1 VLVAIRAYNIVT
13 GDELFPEGNGSA
25 ARTLQKEWHQK
36 ADDSI
41 ALIHLG
47 CTDDLL
53 PWIDD
58 IDDPVEM
65 WQTLQG
71 RLDNTTNQVGRTQI
85 IRKFHALCPS
95 KDEKITQYFT
105 RLIDLRKKLIGSPET
120 ISDESMKTHIFSTM
134 PNEFET
140 TIKIPEQQISVPTA
154 QQVMGR
160 LREDAD
166 RTLLTMEIGD
176 ESTGSALYSHRGG
189 YGRRGGRGNFGRDR
203 GNDDKEYSCM
213 HCKMNNHTTESYS
226 ILKRLNSGSGGFNR
240 KMSEEVLC
248 FHCGKPGHTR
258 AECHSRQRGLEA
270 QNKVNKR
277 STQDSMAETNMAL
290 AQHGISAVIEISF
303 NYQIPLTPP
312 PHLHRQLLHLQYCD
326 LRLL

>member
-1 VLVAIRAYNIVT
+1 MSATTKMFKTDYRLIPKLTHDNYPTWRKKVRRVLVAMRAYNILT

-25 ARTLQKEWHQK
+25 ARTLQKEWHQR
-36 ADDSI
+36 ANDAI

-85 IRKFHALCPS
+85 VRKFHALRPS

-120 ISDESMKTHIFSTM
+120 ISDETMKTYIFSTM
-134 PNEFET
+134 PKEFET
-140 TIKIPEQQISVPTA
+140 TIKILEQQIPVPTA
-154 QQVMGR
+154 QQVMDR

-166 RTLLTMEIGD
+166 RTELTKEIGD
-176 ESTGSALYSHRGG
+176 ESTGSALYSHRG
-189 YGRRGGRGNFGRDR
+189 N
-203 GNDDKEYSCM
+203 NDKEYSCT
-213 HCKMNNHTTESYS
+213 HCKMNNHTTESCG
-226 ILKRLNSGSGGFNR
+226 ILKRLNSGGGSRGFNR
-240 KMSEEVLC
+240 KKGEEVLC
-248 FHCGKPGHTR
+248 FHCGRPGHTR
-258 AECHSRQRGLEA
+258 AECHSRQRGLDA
-270 QNKVNKR
+270 QNRVNKR
-277 STQDSMAETNMAL
+277 STKVSMAEANTAL
-290 AQHGISAVIEISF
+290 TQHGI
-303 NYQIPLTPP
+303 
-312 PHLHRQLLHLQYCD
+312 
-326 LRLL
+326 